1 MQKTEDEQNR
11 EFIGSLRNLSQFSGF
26 NDTTYDPNQMETD
39 EVNTAMPNS
48 EPVAMDEEELV
59 DVGVLVVDTN
69 FFIDDRQFFCNVID
83 LGVAFNLLV
92 IVPFVVLQE
101 LDKLK
106 HSKTLPPK
114 EKREL
119 CLSMQQ
125 LHRYIAEGHR
135 GIRGQR
141 REQILREEA
150 VEDDQILDCCLYFQK
165 HFPYTLVTL
174 LTRDRLLITKALVH
188 DIYHVDVQGMSP
200 RDFLMHLATKASGQE
215 PSFTAPESFKKT
227 QPLKPEPTKAM
238 SEDGS
243 FPNTLKLGHDTSRSI
258 HSKYGFVQYPSRN
271 QKDKPKGT
279 GLGASIHSH
288 STQWVLPRT
297 RSETLIIYKAGAMQL
312 PPENPNKPLSAKQAG
327 LHKLIT
333 EIMNY
338 AENELSLLLL
348 KFFQLESP
356 QNPEP
361 WVDSIKTNPPWTLHQ
376 ITNLITTAPKLSA
389 QFAQPTLASFTKL
402 PPLIKTYYRL
412 HEYGFEMFFPDVNAL
427 MRHILN
433 LFALFEKFDTPDVLN
448 VRYNTVKGWLD
459 VHKQLESLI

>member
-1 MQKTEDEQNR
+1 
-11 EFIGSLRNLSQFSGF
+11 
-26 NDTTYDPNQMETD
+26 
-39 EVNTAMPNS
+39 
-48 EPVAMDEEELV
+48 
-59 DVGVLVVDTN
+59 
-69 FFIDDRQFFCNVID
+69 
-83 LGVAFNLLV
+83 
-92 IVPFVVLQE
+92 
-101 LDKLK
+101 
-106 HSKTLPPK
+106 
-114 EKREL
+114 
-119 CLSMQQ
+119 
-125 LHRYIAEGHR
+125 
-135 GIRGQR
+135 
-141 REQILREEA
+141 
-150 VEDDQILDCCLYFQK
+150 
-165 HFPYTLVTL
+165 
-174 LTRDRLLITKALVH
+174 
-188 DIYHVDVQGMSP
+188 
-200 RDFLMHLATKASGQE
+200 
-215 PSFTAPESFKKT
+215 
-227 QPLKPEPTKAM
+227 
-238 SEDGS
+238 
-243 FPNTLKLGHDTSRSI
+243 
-258 HSKYGFVQYPSRN
+258 
-271 QKDKPKGT
+271 
-279 GLGASIHSH
+279 
-288 STQWVLPRT
+288 
-297 RSETLIIYKAGAMQL
+297 MQL

-361 WVDSIKTNPPWTLHQ
+361 WVDFIKTNPPWTLHQ